1 MNLEG
6 LNVQISA
13 SISDFNSK
21 MNRVESRLG
30 KLGGVAGK
38 AGKAGAVA
46 LGAVATALG
55 AVATAVGVT
64 GVQYNALKEQSKIA
78 WSSILGDEEE
88 AIKTLERLQEMGKKT
103 PFEFGELDKSAKLL
117 EMAGFH
123 GEELFGAMTKVGD
136 AVSAIGGNGETLNGI
151 SMAIFQMM
159 TKGKISAEEM
169 NQMAERGIPAWQ
181 LVADAMGLST
191 KEVMKMSEN
200 GKLMA
205 KDVVPMLV
213 DGMGNK
219 FAGAMEKQ
227 SKTFNGRMSTMKD
240 SVKMLSGELAKP
252 MFDGIKAGLEK
263 IQPIIDTILGVVQ
276 NGGGLAD
283 IATALGVPQSTVD
296 FVVNAFN
303 TIKDTVMGVFN
314 WYKNNVKA
322 LFSGDGN
329 LGQSFTRI
337 FNTIK
342 EIALPILQDAIAFI
356 KDIISQ
362 LKTFWEENG
371 AQIIQ
376 AVKNMWSVIATIFEW
391 IAPVLLFIIT
401 FIWDS
406 IKGVISGALKI
417 IMGLIKIF
425 AGIFTGDFS
434 KLWEGIKQ
442 LFFGALQF
450 LWNLM
455 NLLLIGRIFSAI
467 KAFGLKAIEFIKI
480 MWSKIKTGW
489 SKPLDW
495 IRGLVDN
502 VFGAIKELFK
512 IMKQHGES
520 TFKAMWK
527 IIKSIWQSAV
537 NGIKTLVK
545 WLWDGV
551 KAIFN
556 GIKTT
561 ASTVWNAI
569 KSTALKIWGA
579 LKDGVMRV
587 VNGWKNILSK
597 TWDTIKSVAT
607 KVWDGLKNAVIK
619 TIDFLKSSA
628 TDKFNALKD
637 TAKNIFDKVKSLIT
651 KPIETAKDT
660 VLKIIDT
667 IKNAFSKMHIKIPK
681 PKLPKVSVAMKKGV
695 MGIPYPDFDVSWHK
709 DGGIFNG
716 ASVIG
721 VGEAGAEAV
730 VPLQGHRMRPF
741 AQEVASEM
749 PDNGGGSGV
758 TINVAELHVREEAD
772 IDRVAQK
779 LHEKQQRALR
789 QGGRG

>member
-1 MNLEG
+1 
-6 LNVQISA
+6 
-13 SISDFNSK
+13 